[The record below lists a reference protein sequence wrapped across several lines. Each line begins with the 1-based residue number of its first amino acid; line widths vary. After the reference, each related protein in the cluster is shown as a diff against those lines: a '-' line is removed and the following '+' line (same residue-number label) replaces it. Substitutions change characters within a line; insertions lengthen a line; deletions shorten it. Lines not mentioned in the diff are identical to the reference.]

1 MAQQQ
6 PPRISPALGLALQQ
20 PPSPRPPHAAVRPIS
35 PALGVGCCS
44 TPARASNLVG
54 AILAGVLSI
63 VLAPAIFA
71 LVVSPIV
78 LLGLACSSHARTWL
92 RVDWSPCVKLLAVLV
107 DIALAVI
114 AVGTHLLEHIVLQPV
129 ALLAYSLLRAP
140 VALPWNPQP
149 DAEAP
154 ACAHSR
160 GGLGAS
166 AASSAARARARRP
179 IRPTYSGRRP
189 ESSEGDRYRGHA
201 SVWEALEGDG
211 QKVLPGDV
219 RLLSLRW
226 LVEHADK
233 GEALPRRQSV
243 PEEAFLDVARLKE
256 IEGGA
261 KRRLNIFGLI
271 TAFTELG
278 LGGGISSILST
289 LTSVV
294 RRKRNP
300 DGLLPIISISYC
312 WLEAA
317 HPDREGHQ
325 LQLLCRKLQSLH
337 GGRGL
342 LAACRDYGFTDMV
355 SCLLPLPTATPS
367 SRRYSLPGSRRVSS
381 STGPP
386 GTRRIRRCGEHGWRI
401 EHCTRGARTKSERRA
416 ATGASGWCPS
426 GARMRRA
433 GPGRRRRPLIAC
445 STALCAFCNHGRAPH
460 AATRRAAGRL

>member
-1 MAQQQ
+1 MHALRTGRGAHCASVFVRRKKNFVPQGVRHARHPETLSGPRRPMAQ
-6 PPRISPALGLALQQ
+6 QQ

-63 VLAPAIFA
+63 VLAPAIFV

-278 LGGGISSILST
+278 LICGISSILST

-325 LQLLCRKLQSLH
+325 LQLLCRKLRLH
-337 GGRGL
+337 GGRGPP
-342 LAACRDYGFTDMV
+342 AAITA
-355 SCLLPLPTATPS
+355 SPT
-367 SRRYSLPGSRRVSS
+367 
-381 STGPP
+381 
-386 GTRRIRRCGEHGWRI
+386 W
-401 EHCTRGARTKSERRA
+401 
-416 ATGASGWCPS
+416 
-426 GARMRRA
+426 
-433 GPGRRRRPLIAC
+433 
-445 STALCAFCNHGRAPH
+445 
-460 AATRRAAGRL
+460 

>member
-1 MAQQQ
+1 MEPTA
-6 PPRISPALGLALQQ
+6 RCRGSRLVACALARGAGCL
-20 PPSPRPPHAAVRPIS
+20 SRV
-35 PALGVGCCS
+35 VGCS
-44 TPARASNLVG
+44 RSRAS
-54 AILAGVLSI
+54 
-63 VLAPAIFA
+63 
-71 LVVSPIV
+71 
-78 LLGLACSSHARTWL
+78 
-92 RVDWSPCVKLLAVLV
+92 
-107 DIALAVI
+107 
-114 AVGTHLLEHIVLQPV
+114 
-129 ALLAYSLLRAP
+129 
-140 VALPWNPQP
+140 
-149 DAEAP
+149 
-154 ACAHSR
+154 AH
-160 GGLGAS
+160 
-166 AASSAARARARRP
+166 P
-179 IRPTYSGRRP
+179 PTYSGRRP

-201 SVWEALEGDG
+201 SVSEALEGDG

-325 LQLLCRKLQSLH
+325 LQLLCRKL
-337 GGRGL
+337 
-342 LAACRDYGFTDMV
+342 
-355 SCLLPLPTATPS
+355 
-367 SRRYSLPGSRRVSS
+367 
-381 STGPP
+381 
-386 GTRRIRRCGEHGWRI
+386 
-401 EHCTRGARTKSERRA
+401 
-416 ATGASGWCPS
+416 
-426 GARMRRA
+426 
-433 GPGRRRRPLIAC
+433 
-445 STALCAFCNHGRAPH
+445 
-460 AATRRAAGRL
+460 